1 MENEVWT
8 AVGSIATAVTAV
20 FTFAA
25 VVVALC
31 AAKYASRQ
39 AELLKVQIDSHQAS
53 KLVEV
58 HSRFQSEVRAI
69 QKMFPPNVNDLA
81 WVPNDV
87 EIRNISM
94 YWYLVFDEW
103 LTCTQMGS
111 DLAPLWDKHYSEG
124 VKSALRLPAF
134 KAKIEEIFRGDS
146 SFFGY
151 GQDFKKEI
159 ERLCFL
165 GTGKSLKP

>member
-1 MENEVWT
+1 MNSEFWS
-8 AVGSIATAVTAV
+8 AIGSIATAVTAV
-20 FTFAA
+20 ITLAA
-25 VVVALC
+25 VMVALR
-31 AAKYASRQ
+31 AAKYTSQQ
-39 AELLKVQIDSHQAS
+39 ATLLKVQIDAHQAS

-69 QKMFPPNVNDLA
+69 QRTFPPNVNDPA
-81 WVPNDV
+81 WTPN
-87 EIRNISM
+87 EAEMRSITM

-111 DLAPLWDKHYSEG
+111 DLAPLWSKHYAEG

-134 KAKIEEIFRGDS
+134 KARIEEIFRGDS

-159 ERLCFL
+159 ESLCFT
-165 GTGKSLKP
+165 GTGKPLKP

>member
-1 MENEVWT
+1 M
-8 AVGSIATAVTAV
+8 
-20 FTFAA
+20 
-25 VVVALC
+25 
-31 AAKYASRQ
+31 
-39 AELLKVQIDSHQAS
+39 QIDSHQAA

-69 QKMFPPNVNDLA
+69 QKTFPPNVNEQT

-87 EIRNISM
+87 EMRNISI

-134 KAKIEEIFRGDS
+134 KARIEKIFRDDS

-151 GQDFKKEI
+151 GQDFKIEI
-159 ERLCFL
+159 ERLCFA
-165 GTGKSLKP
+165 GTGRPLSP